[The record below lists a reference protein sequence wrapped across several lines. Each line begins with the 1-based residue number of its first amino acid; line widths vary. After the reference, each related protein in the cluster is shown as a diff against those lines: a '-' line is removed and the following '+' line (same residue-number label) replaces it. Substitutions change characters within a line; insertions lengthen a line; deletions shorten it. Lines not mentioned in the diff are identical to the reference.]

1 MLKNYI
7 CFTAAFIV
15 FVFSIFV
22 IQTYESYNQF
32 VVPASLGGLIIA
44 LLMNSGL
51 NKMDFDE
58 RKYKKI
64 IREKNKEIKTQTI
77 LHHHAAQ
84 AADDFF
90 KQIQALKNDHT

>member
-15 FVFSIFV
+15 FVISILFLS
-22 IQTYESYNQF
+22 TYIETKPF
-32 VVPASLGGLIIA
+32 IIMFALGVMFA
-44 LLMNSGL
+44 VFLLNAGF
-51 NKMDFDE
+51 NKRDFDE

-64 IREKNKEIKTQTI
+64 IREKNNEIKTLRI
-77 LHHHAAQ
+77 LHKNAAQ

-90 KQIQALKNDHT
+90 KQIQAQGK